1 MKFSRTLA
9 LILLLFAVYWSYKS
23 LMPPYHSDQDSGL
36 QSFSTDRA
44 LVHVKNLAKEPHAVG
59 FPGHANARGYV
70 ISELKKLGLE
80 TTTQEGYTAG
90 DWANLS
96 KATNILAKI
105 EGSGEGK
112 ALLLLSHYDSNPHSS
127 FGASDAGSGVATILE
142 GVRAFLAENKTPK
155 NDIIILIS
163 DAEELG
169 LNGADLF
176 VNNHPWTKEVGLVL
190 NFEAR
195 GSGGPSYM
203 LIETNRGNGTLIKE
217 FTKANPKYPVANSLA
232 YSIYKML
239 PNDTDLTVFRE
250 DADIDGFNFA
260 FIDDHFDYHTALD
273 TYERLDR
280 TSLAHQGSYLMPLL
294 KHFSETN
301 LNDLKSLDD
310 FIYFN
315 LPFFNLVSYP
325 FEWIWPMFG
334 IAVLAFVLL
343 LITGFKKQKLNVKD
357 ISIGFLP
364 LFITLIINGVLGYF
378 SWSAIK
384 WWYPD
389 FNDMLHGF
397 TYNGHLYI
405 MVYALLSLAVC
416 FWVYHKYRKT
426 STSNLLAAPALIWL
440 IICGLVAI
448 YLPGASFF
456 IIPLFGLLA
465 AFMVTINQEEPN
477 PFLLVF
483 LALPAVFIL
492 SPFIKM
498 FPVGLGLKMM
508 VAATVFTTLLFFLVL
523 PFFGQLKNKERLA
536 YLAAFLFAVFS
547 ISAHIKSD
555 FNEKRPKPSSL
566 LYVYNTDNDSAIWAT
581 YDYRLIGW
589 NGQFLG
595 SEKRVPETGEYK
607 TLPSKYRTEFTYVA
621 DAPKK
626 AIAAPWIDTV
636 KDTIIGNERI
646 LELCVTPKRKVNR
659 LDIYSNPIKLNSA
672 KVNNIKL
679 SDYFLENRKKRLITN
694 YITDNDYTELE
705 LSFPKDSVLE
715 LTFYEASNDLL
726 TNTAFTVPERPK
738 NSIPMPF
745 VLNDAILV
753 TKTVKFE

>member
-1 MKFSRTLA
+1 MKFSKTLA
-9 LILLLFAVYWSYKS
+9 LFMLLFAVYWSYKS
-23 LMPPYHSDQDSGL
+23 LMPTYHSDEDSTL
-36 QSFSTDRA
+36 QTFSTDRA

-59 FPGHANARGYV
+59 FPGHAHARGYI
-70 ISELKKLGLE
+70 ISELKKLGLQ

-127 FGASDAGSGVATILE
+127 YGASDASSGVATILE
-142 GVRAFLAENKTPK
+142 GVRAFLEENKTPK
-155 NDIIILIS
+155 NDIIILIT

-176 VNNHPWTKEVGLVL
+176 VNNHPWAKEVGLVL

-250 DADIDGFNFA
+250 DGDIEGFNFA
-260 FIDDHFDYHTALD
+260 FIDDHYDYHTALD

-294 KHFSETN
+294 QHFSEAN
-301 LNDLKSLDD
+301 LNDLKSLND

-325 FEWIWPMFG
+325 FEWIWPMLG
-334 IAVLAFVLL
+334 IAILAFLLL
-343 LITGFKKQKLNVKD
+343 LITGFKKQKLNTKD
-357 ISIGFLP
+357 TLRGFLP
-364 LFITLIINGVLGYF
+364 LLATLIINGVLGYF
-378 SWSAIK
+378 SWSVIK

-397 TYNGHLYI
+397 TYNGHIYI
-405 MVYALLSLAVC
+405 MVYALLSLAIC
-416 FWVYHKYRKT
+416 FWFYHRFRKT
-426 STSNLLAAPALIWL
+426 STPNLLVAPALIWL
-440 IICGLVAI
+440 IICGVVAI

-483 LALPAVFIL
+483 LALPAVFIH

-508 VAATVFTTLLFFLVL
+508 VAATVFTTLLFFLLL
-523 PFFGQLKNKERLA
+523 PFFGQLKNKERFA

-547 ISAHIKSD
+547 ISAHIKAD
-555 FNEKRPKPSSL
+555 FNEQRPKPSSL
-566 LYVYNTDNDSAIWAT
+566 LYVYNVDKDSAIWAT
-581 YDYRLIGW
+581 YDYKPIGW
-589 NGQFLG
+589 NGQFIG
-595 SEKRVPETGEYK
+595 SEKRVPKAGEYK

-626 AIAAPWIDTV
+626 AIAAPWVDTV

-646 LELCVTPKRKVNR
+646 LELCITPKRSINR
-659 LDIYSNPIKLNSA
+659 LDIYTNLIRLNSA
-672 KVNNIKL
+672 KVNNIQL
-679 SDYFLENRKKRLITN
+679 SDYFLENRKKRLITH
-694 YITDNDYTELE
+694 YITNNDYTELE
-705 LSFPKDSVLE
+705 LSFPKDLVLE